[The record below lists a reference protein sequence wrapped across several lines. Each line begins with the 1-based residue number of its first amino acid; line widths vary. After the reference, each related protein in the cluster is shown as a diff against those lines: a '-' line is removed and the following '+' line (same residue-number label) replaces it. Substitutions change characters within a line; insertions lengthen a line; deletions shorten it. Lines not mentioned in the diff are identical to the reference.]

1 MKDKK
6 NGAVT
11 VRHHPPYLA
20 FSIHGSYSSS
30 NAKYSFVESIVPAST
45 ASS

>member
-6 NGAVT
+6 TGRLPSGT
-11 VRHHPPYLA
+11 TPYLA